1 VISAERKEEERSVDD
16 GWSRAAA
23 GGVRRSLGGRRARPP
38 PRPSPRRLQAR
49 RRRGPS
55 RRRRMRRRPVRVPSP
70 FPRFHQP
77 SSNGFIRYSVPYA
90 DPLFKYVYMFC
101 KPNRS
106 FLARAVAWVLRRA
119 AKISIG
125 CRSYGF
131 NYLRG
136 ITVSSPKV
144 RCLRVSSFLLALGNA
159 SPDTRSN
166 HVCIAFQGAVDSI
179 CIGEIRLGLRRPL
192 AQLGFTVLTHGPI
205 LQLQISD
212 LDIVLRQPV
221 KSANKKK
228 PSSRKSNSSSPAKS
242 KGKTKGKG
250 KWRLITSM
258 ASVLSLSIVE
268 LRLKV
273 QHSHQIFELHQ

>member
-1 VISAERKEEERSVDD
+1 VVSSERKEEERSVDD
-16 GWSRAAA
+16 GWPRAAA
-23 GGVRRSLGGRRARPP
+23 GGVRRRLGGRRAHSP

-106 FLARAVAWVLRRA
+106 FLARVVAWVLRRA

-131 NYLRG
+131 NYLRD

-144 RCLRVSSFLLALGNA
+144 RYLRPVYSVSSFLLALGNA

-166 HVCIAFQGAVDSI
+166 HMCVAFQGAVESI

-228 PSSRKSNSSSPAKS
+228 PSSRKSNSSSSAKS
-242 KGKTKGKG
+242 KGKG

-258 ASVLSLSIVE
+258 SSVLSLSIVE

>member
-1 VISAERKEEERSVDD
+1 
-16 GWSRAAA
+16 
-23 GGVRRSLGGRRARPP
+23 
-38 PRPSPRRLQAR
+38 
-49 RRRGPS
+49 
-55 RRRRMRRRPVRVPSP
+55 
-70 FPRFHQP
+70 
-77 SSNGFIRYSVPYA
+77 
-90 DPLFKYVYMFC
+90 MFC

-106 FLARAVAWVLRRA
+106 FLARVVAWVLRRA

-131 NYLRG
+131 NYLRD

-144 RCLRVSSFLLALGNA
+144 RYLRPVYSVSSFLLALGNA

-166 HVCIAFQGAVDSI
+166 HMCVAFQGAVESI

-228 PSSRKSNSSSPAKS
+228 PSSRKSNSSSSAKS
-242 KGKTKGKG
+242 KGKG

-258 ASVLSLSIVE
+258 SSVLSLSIVE

-273 QHSHQIFELHQ
+273 